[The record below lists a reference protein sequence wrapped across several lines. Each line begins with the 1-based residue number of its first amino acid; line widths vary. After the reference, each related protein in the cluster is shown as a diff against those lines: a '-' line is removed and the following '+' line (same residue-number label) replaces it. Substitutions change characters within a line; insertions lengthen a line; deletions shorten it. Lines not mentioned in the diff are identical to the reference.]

1 MLHIIAV
8 SCVLYPRVFYF
19 WLSFLAAA
27 AATVKTLPE
36 DRLNCNLMLFV
47 PLFFF
52 TAIKIVF
59 YNVPFSA
66 FVMPRWLF
74 KVISFSD
81 AVHRGLGRGTR
92 RRLCVGSAEQG
103 RLSPD

>member
-47 PLFFF
+47 PLFFPHCLIWVSMLNIM
-52 TAIKIVF
+52 A
-59 YNVPFSA
+59 
-66 FVMPRWLF
+66 
-74 KVISFSD
+74 
-81 AVHRGLGRGTR
+81 H
-92 RRLCVGSAEQG
+92 
-103 RLSPD
+103 